1 MAIIEVQKI
10 FSEHPEHARAPH
22 EDRFKDG
29 SAFCQ
34 GRHVPVG
41 EAAVPLVDAGFLH
54 ADLAYDV
61 VTVSKGN
68 FFRLDDHLDRM
79 ERSCEKFFLQ
89 NPHGREEVRE
99 ILHEMVR
106 NAGLKDAYVW
116 WCVTRGPLSTDR
128 RNASAIKNAMFA
140 FAVPYFFQSSDE
152 VRARGSDIIISKKYK
167 RIAADAVDPTAK
179 NSHWMDMKLGLYEAG
194 RQKKDWVVLVDRDNN
209 LTEAAGANIF
219 FVKDGELCTPAE
231 GCLLGLT
238 RQSVFDLASELGLK
252 VNTGTFSAQQ
262 LLDADEAFTSSS
274 AGGIMPVRS
283 VDDQPIGK
291 HGGPGPITEKL
302 HDLYWRKRWNGW
314 HAEPVS
320 YRRAVA

>member
-10 FSEHPEHARAPH
+10 ISEHPAHARAPH
-22 EDRFKDG
+22 DERYTDG
-29 SAFCQ
+29 SAYCY
-34 GRHVPVG
+34 GMHLPVT
-41 EAAVPLVDAGFLH
+41 EATVPLVDAGFLH

-61 VTVSKGN
+61 VTVSRGN
-68 FFRLDDHLDRM
+68 FFRLDDHLSRM
-79 ERSCEKFFLQ
+79 ERSCEKFFLE

-116 WCVTRGPLSTDR
+116 WCVTRGPLSADR
-128 RNASAIKNAMFA
+128 RDLESIKNAMFA
-140 FAVPYFFQSSDE
+140 FAVPYFFQSNDE

-167 RIAADAVDPTAK
+167 RIGADAVDPTAK

-194 RQKKDWVVLVDRDNN
+194 MQEKDWVVLVDRDNN

-219 FVKDGELCTPAE
+219 FIKNGELYTPAE

-238 RQSVFDLASELGLK
+238 RQSVFDLAAELGLK
-252 VNTGTFSAQQ
+252 VNTGTYGAQQ

-283 VDDQPIGK
+283 VDDQQIGS
-291 HGGPGPITEKL
+291 HAGPGPITEKL
-302 HDLYWRKRWNGW
+302 HNLYWEKRWSGW
-314 HAEPVS
+314 HAEAVD
-320 YRRAVA
+320 YRKSAA